1 VLWLIE
7 YLKQGKFPL
16 LHQELSGKHLAPL
29 GIQIGNYVIGVNP
42 LSQFIQRIQNRPLER
57 VVIQFMDKLSMRV

>member
-1 VLWLIE
+1 MLWLIE